1 MVFRQRKLRETIKQE
16 LKASFTLFNF
26 IEKDLAKVEPKRSKS
41 VEAFKKIRKTRRQK
55 HDRGN
60 LGI

>member
-1 MVFRQRKLRETIKQE
+1 MIMQR
-16 LKASFTLFNF
+16 LKVSFTSFIC

-55 HDRGN
+55 NDRGN
-60 LGI
+60 LKFLINL